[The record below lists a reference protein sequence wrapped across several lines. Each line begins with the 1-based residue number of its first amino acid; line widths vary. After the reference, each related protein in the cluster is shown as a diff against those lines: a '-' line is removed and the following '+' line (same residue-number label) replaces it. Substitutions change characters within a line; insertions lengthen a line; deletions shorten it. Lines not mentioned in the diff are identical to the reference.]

1 MNGSCDLWRKTPKK
15 LDKFQEYKINCLNL
29 SLHNLCVLWII
40 FFIEIN
46 HLVINLS
53 CISWL
58 FQIRSTKK
66 IITLRQNV
74 SLEIRKYKMHKARL
88 ALYLVGRH
96 GNYFFD
102 IFRDILVKHKTNYQ
116 KYRKMKH
123 FRYLIPIYLWFL
135 CIFWVLNCIQYFCS
149 KAYVVNRCRSMPR
162 TLIKQK
168 THIFSVLKW

>member
-1 MNGSCDLWRKTPKK
+1 MSTFFGRLTYYRKNGEIKDFRCNSTTLNWSFCDLNNFRV
-15 LDKFQEYKINCLNL
+15 FKIT
-29 SLHNLCVLWII
+29 
-40 FFIEIN
+40 F
-46 HLVINLS
+46 
-53 CISWL
+53 
-58 FQIRSTKK
+58 
-66 IITLRQNV
+66 
-74 SLEIRKYKMHKARL
+74 ARL

>member
-1 MNGSCDLWRKTPKK
+1 MKNRFFRFHT
-15 LDKFQEYKINCLNL
+15 DKNNITIYVGRGFFLNFNFL
-29 SLHNLCVLWII
+29 IFK
-40 FFIEIN
+40 FFIVDKYFSGTFGISQRIN
-46 HLVINLS
+46 IKN
-53 CISWL
+53 
-58 FQIRSTKK
+58 
-66 IITLRQNV
+66 
-74 SLEIRKYKMHKARL
+74 ARL

-162 TLIKQK
+162 TLIK
-168 THIFSVLKW
+168 

>member
-1 MNGSCDLWRKTPKK
+1 MRTQMNFQTMLLKLFLKYFFLKHYVVVSTRRGFFWMAHVILWRKTPKK

-66 IITLRQNV
+66 IITLSQNAQGQ
-74 SLEIRKYKMHKARL
+74 SWNNFRLSNRYQGKFLKSSTEIDSSILSKFKKILSNFGCCNM
-88 ALYLVGRH
+88 LV
-96 GNYFFD
+96 
-102 IFRDILVKHKTNYQ
+102 LV
-116 KYRKMKH
+116 
-123 FRYLIPIYLWFL
+123 
-135 CIFWVLNCIQYFCS
+135 
-149 KAYVVNRCRSMPR
+149 
-162 TLIKQK
+162 
-168 THIFSVLKW
+168 IFSTFDKYYRV